1 MTVWNKLSTGIK
13 QYLKK
18 PKKRYIYAVTKGDY
32 LGEFFV
38 YMDERESSYVFMSLP
53 DFRIRK
59 VPVNDFDNGVE
70 QGVLDMVERLPRSV
84 YIECQEQ
91 YTKTLNNP
99 GTDEIIPKTTT
110 G

>member
-1 MTVWNKLSTGIK
+1 MTVWNRLSNGIK

-18 PKKRYIYAVTKGDY
+18 PKSRHVYAVTKGDY

-38 YMDERESSYVFMSLP
+38 YMTKEEGSYIFLSLP
-53 DFRIRK
+53 DFRVRK

-91 YTKTLNNP
+91 YTKTQ
-99 GTDEIIPKTTT
+99 DEPETGDIIPKTPTE
-110 G
+110 

>member
-1 MTVWNKLSTGIK
+1 MKVWSKLSNGIRD
-13 QYLKK
+13 YLKR
-18 PKKRYIYAVTKGDY
+18 PKKRHVYAVTKGDY
-32 LGEFFV
+32 LGEFLV
-38 YMDERESSYVFMSLP
+38 YMGKGKSSYNFLSLP

-59 VPVNDFDNGVE
+59 VPINDFDSGVQ

-91 YTKTLNNP
+91 YTKTLNKP

-110 G
+110 R

>member
-1 MTVWNKLSTGIK
+1 MKVWNKLSTGIK
-13 QYLKK
+13 DYLKK
-18 PKKRYIYAVTKGDY
+18 PKKRNVYAVTKGDY

-38 YMDERESSYVFMSLP
+38 YMDKEESSYVFLSLP

-59 VPVNDFDNGVE
+59 VPINDFDSGVDE
-70 QGVLDMVERLPRSV
+70 GVIDMVERLPRSV

-99 GTDEIIPKTTT
+99 GTAEIIPKTTT

>member
-1 MTVWNKLSTGIK
+1 MKVWSKLSNGICA
-13 QYLKK
+13 YLKR
-18 PKKRYIYAVTKGDY
+18 PKKRHVYAVTKGDY
-32 LGEFFV
+32 IGEFFV
-38 YMDERESSYVFMSLP
+38 YMDEQKSSYVFMSLP
-53 DFRIRK
+53 DFHIRK

-110 G
+110 R